1 LDWPAAGNLSPR
13 RALCRKYEVSRWWW
27 GQFTGPPTAKR
38 GQAITITGNLSIT
51 ANGILY
57 SSPYA
62 SGQTLA
68 VTRFDPA
75 HPNGV
80 ALPHVTTAAD
90 GSFSFTDTPPKAN
103 MDTGTVTYQ
112 VSYAGDAHLSASTG
126 STSVTVHY
134 NGS

>member
-1 LDWPAAGNLSPR
+1 MH
-13 RALCRKYEVSRWWW
+13 
-27 GQFTGPPTAKR
+27 

-62 SGQTLA
+62 GGQTLA
-68 VTRFDPA
+68 VTRFDPG

-80 ALPHVTTAAD
+80 ALPDVTTAAD
-90 GSFSFTDTPPKAN
+90 GSFSFTNTPPKAHG
-103 MDTGTVTYQ
+103 DTGTVTYQ
-112 VSYAGDAHLSASTG
+112 VSYTDDVHLSASTET
-126 STSVTVHY
+126 TSVTVHY